1 MLSHWVH
8 ALRHRA
14 TAAPPSSLSHVCYCM
29 VLCYCASAHFHTCF
43 PPYFFSFAS
52 LFFSFLHPFVSEFIS
67 SIHPQPPNVTAPPA
81 AQDFGGV
88 GFGEDLPFW
97 QALPVILIPI
107 KWEIFI
113 LGSDLQA
120 CLPPLLWI
128 LQVSVSPT
136 DLHCRDKETYIGRWW
151 TKLQG
156 FLAAKPPLVRT
167 IESQLSTLSL
177 KGNYQNKLET
187 ASPNVISQLNTHTKR
202 NSTLAIIACLEP

>member
-1 MLSHWVH
+1 MFSSIFFQLCLFV
-8 ALRHRA
+8 LFF
-14 TAAPPSSLSHVCYCM
+14 PSSFCIRVHQ
-29 VLCYCASAHFHTCF
+29 FH
-43 PPYFFSFAS
+43 PP
-52 LFFSFLHPFVSEFIS
+52 PIPQCDCTS
-67 SIHPQPPNVTAPPA
+67 SCS
-81 AQDFGGV
+81 GLWRCGV
-88 GFGEDLPFW
+88 WEDLPFW

>member
-1 MLSHWVH
+1 MG
-8 ALRHRA
+8 
-14 TAAPPSSLSHVCYCM
+14 
-29 VLCYCASAHFHTCF
+29 LCYCASAHFHTSF
-43 PPYFFSFAS
+43 PPYFFQ
-52 LFFSFLHPFVSEFIS
+52 LFLCSFLSFIRLYQS
-67 SIHPQPPNVTAPPA
+67 SSVPSTPNLPMWLHLQLLRTLEVWGL
-81 AQDFGGV
+81 GG
-88 GFGEDLPFW
+88 DLPFW

-120 CLPPLLWI
+120 CLPPLPWI

-136 DLHCRDKETYIGRWW
+136 DLHCLDKETYVGRWW

-167 IESQLSTLSL
+167 IEFHLSTLTL

-187 ASPNVISQLNTHTKR
+187 ASPNVISQLNIHTKK